1 MIVEDI
7 YKNLKDTLDI
17 KFKFFLS
24 TKNVARQ
31 FLNISFD
38 ILGEGKLNPQIKL
51 VIDDLES
58 KNMLSKNSV
67 SYTEYRFN
75 SKDIFYNFHLR
86 SYGGDTFSRGFSFD
100 INEAVAKAL
109 GEFLERDQTRFMN
122 IETNIVHATLD
133 DIIALS
139 KSKSK
144 SESED
149 ENESENVNYLDINQF
164 NKPIKA
170 QMEKF
175 KDRFYWDKDTM
186 FEWVLATD
194 FINDKQ
200 IYVPAQTAC
209 WSHISKYKEPYIFN
223 TTSNGCG
230 AGYSKE
236 EAFKSAVFELVH
248 RDAFF
253 EYWYNNLSP
262 DIIDQSTI
270 NSPKINNFLELLKNE
285 GFEIKITDMTGKA
298 KLPTACAFLKK
309 ESTGYYVGGSTS
321 DTMEGAIYRAI
332 EESFSIYM
340 WQYERV
346 RSGQYKID
354 EFVYEKYKN
363 DFIDERLLP
372 SERILFWASKFF
384 GEDVMSHNK
393 FMFEGKIIK
402 YNNVST
408 GTDFDLGGFIKKSY
422 KTCIIVNADKVI
434 DYNYFYTKVLILPM
448 YQLALDE
455 TLSLPIKDNIYPKN
469 TYPHPFP

>member
-7 YKNLKDTLDI
+7 YKNIKDMLDI

-24 TKNVARQ
+24 GKNIVRQ

-38 ILGEGKLNPQIKL
+38 ILGDSKLSPQIKL
-51 VIDDLES
+51 AIDDLES
-58 KNMLSKNSV
+58 KNILSKNSV

-109 GEFLERDQTRFMN
+109 GEFLERHQTRFVKP
-122 IETNIVHATLD
+122 EANIVRAN
-133 DIIALS
+133 INGIA
-139 KSKSK
+139 KI
-144 SESED
+144 SESQG
-149 ENESENVNYLDINQF
+149 VNYLGIDNF
-164 NKPIKA
+164 NKPIKV

-175 KDRFYWDKDTM
+175 KDRFYWDNDTM

-209 WSHISKYKEPYIFN
+209 WSHMSKRAEPYIFN
-223 TTSNGCG
+223 ATSNGCG
-230 AGYSKE
+230 AGYTPQ
-236 EAFKSAVFELVH
+236 EAFKSAAFELVH

-253 EYWYNNLSP
+253 EYWYGNLSP

-270 NSPKINNFLELLKNE
+270 SSAKINNFLELLKNE
-285 GFEIKITDMTGKA
+285 GFEIKITDMSEKA
-298 KLPTACAFLKK
+298 KLPTACVFLKK
-309 ESTGYYVGGSTS
+309 ETTGYYVGGSTS

-354 EFVYEKYKN
+354 QLVHEKYKN
-363 DFIDERLLP
+363 DFLDKRLLP
-372 SERILFWASKFF
+372 SDRILFWASKFF
-384 GEDVMSHNK
+384 GEDVMSYNK
-393 FMFEGKIIK
+393 FMLEGKIIK

-408 GTDFDLGGFIKKSY
+408 DANFDLGRFIKKSY
-422 KTCIIVNADKVI
+422 KTCIIVNANKVI

-455 TLSLPIKDNIYPKN
+455 TLSLPVKDNIHPQN